1 MRIVAGVG
9 LAVVIAA
16 GALASEK
23 SVKKQDLPAAVQKAM
38 EEATKGATVKGYAKE
53 TENGKVSYEVETKVA
68 GRARDVSF
76 DKEGKL
82 LVVEEEVALDSIPPA
97 ARAGIEKA
105 AGGGR
110 VGLVEKVTEDGAV
123 KYEAH
128 VSRGAKK
135 SEVVVKPDGTP
146 AK

>member
-9 LAVVIAA
+9 IAVLIAA
-16 GALASEK
+16 AALASEK
-23 SVKKQDLPAAVQKAM
+23 AVKKQDLPAAVQKAT
-38 EEATKGATVKGYAKE
+38 EAETKGAEIKGYAKE

-76 DKEGKL
+76 DPAGKL
-82 LVVEEEVALDSIPPA
+82 LVVEEEVALDSIPEA

-105 AGGGR
+105 AAGGR

-128 VSRGAKK
+128 VRRGARK
-135 SEVVVKPDGTP
+135 SEIVVKPDGSL

>member
-1 MRIVAGVG
+1 MRIVAGVAI
-9 LAVVIAA
+9 AVVVAA
-16 GALASEK
+16 AAVASEK

-38 EEATKGATVKGYAKE
+38 EAETKGATIKGYAKE
-53 TENGKVSYEVETKVA
+53 TENGKVSYEVETVAA

-76 DKEGKL
+76 DPAGKL
-82 LVVEEEVALDSIPPA
+82 LVVEEEVALDSIPAA

-105 AGGGR
+105 AGAGH
-110 VGLVEKVTEDGAV
+110 VGLVEKVTEEGAV

-128 VSRGAKK
+128 VRRGAKK
-135 SEVVVKPDGTP
+135 SEVVVNPDGTP